1 MVAAPPALEGSLYS
15 GTKVNMQRSVKQR
28 QTTSVKQRQTTKRKR
43 GKRRDPRTKTFGF
56 TSRQLP
62 FIAVLLG
69 NWLFAA
75 AFFAIGKHVWDWT
88 PEAWGI
94 ADRLAL
100 VIKDS
105 VFALVPGVIG
115 ICIVAAQR
123 LNPNMWVG
131 RVAKPNSSLDINT
144 RFILNT
150 FEQFTAFFIANAGL
164 AIYCP
169 LEQART
175 LPILTT
181 LFVMGRVLFWIGY
194 HKNPYLRAFGFGL
207 TFYPTVAAF
216 AWLMVRMIFGIHVPL

>member
-1 MVAAPPALEGSLYS
+1 
-15 GTKVNMQRSVKQR
+15 MQRSVKQR

-43 GKRRDPRTKTFGF
+43 GKRRDPRTKTYGF
-56 TSRQLP
+56 TAAQLP

-75 AFFAIGKHVWDWT
+75 AFFVIGKHVWDWT
-88 PEAWGI
+88 PEAWSI

-131 RVAKPNSSLDINT
+131 RVVKPNSSLDINT
-144 RFILNT
+144 RIILNT
-150 FEQFTAFFIANAGL
+150 FEQFTAFFIAHAGL